1 MARTTTRVRPPHRPE
16 TNDQGMSDTN
26 HIAMASPQD
35 VDHGV
40 TPSRS
45 PSLSGF
51 DERDHDSDLEV
62 NFKSDMMTRTSNL
75 VKAFKNVPANAT
87 ATVSST
93 VNMDNLGYNPD
104 QPLYLEGVPSDV
116 ETDYYAEPG
125 VANGIPGFERDYYE
139 AYFTYNDIDG
149 TFPLYDGPSY
159 GSALESPTYTS
170 HGRRVSRCAILLH
183 QQVQSYS

>member
-1 MARTTTRVRPPHRPE
+1 MARTKTTVRLRPLPPPRPE
-16 TNDQGMSDTN
+16 AIDSGMSDTN

-35 VDHGV
+35 VDHGA

-93 VNMDNLGYNPD
+93 VNMDDLGYNPD

-116 ETDYYAEPG
+116 ETDRYAEPG
-125 VANGIPGFERDYYE
+125 VANGIPGFERDELAAYY
-139 AYFTYNDIDG
+139 T
-149 TFPLYDGPSY
+149 YDGPSY
-159 GSALESPTYTS
+159 GSFLDSPTYIS
-170 HGRRVSRCAILLH
+170 QKHLS
-183 QQVQSYS
+183 